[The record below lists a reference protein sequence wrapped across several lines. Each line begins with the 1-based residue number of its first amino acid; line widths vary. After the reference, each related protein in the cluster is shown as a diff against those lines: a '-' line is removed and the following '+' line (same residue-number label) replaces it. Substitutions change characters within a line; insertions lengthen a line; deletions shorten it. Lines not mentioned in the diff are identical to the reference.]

1 MPKTLQFELTGEAEN
16 GDRMPPGEPANALVP
31 AKSFA
36 LVGPPVR
43 PASHATPSKWRRR
56 GLWIGLALAGCVGG
70 WLLYAQ
76 PWTAGVAA
84 VTVEIVTP
92 GPVTRVLAVNGRIA
106 ALRSVD
112 VKSTVAGTLVSPL
125 AEEGDIVEQGAVIA
139 RLDDTSQQSAVRQA
153 EAALDQGLVAQT
165 QAQDALRRAEA
176 LGGNVSRVTLDDARR
191 AMERADQEVG
201 RLRALVDQANFHLTK
216 FSIVAPIAG
225 TILTRGVEP
234 GQVVDLSTPLFTLA
248 DLSELVVETDVDESY
263 ATQIRPGMPALLQLT
278 GDPGTL
284 DGRVSF
290 VAPVVDAETGG
301 LAVKIAFGEPQ
312 QAPVGL
318 TVTANIIVDRRE
330 AALSAPRSAIETTG
344 SGQAVFVQ
352 RDGKAQRVPVSVVD
366 WPADR
371 LIVTEG
377 LNPGDSLI
385 VEAEGLSDGQPVTMP
400 GQ

>member
-1 MPKTLQFELTGEAEN
+1 MPKTLQFELTGETEN

-43 PASHATPSKWRRR
+43 PAPHATPSKWRRR

-70 WLLYAQ
+70 WLFYAQ

-84 VTVEIVTP
+84 VTLEIVTP